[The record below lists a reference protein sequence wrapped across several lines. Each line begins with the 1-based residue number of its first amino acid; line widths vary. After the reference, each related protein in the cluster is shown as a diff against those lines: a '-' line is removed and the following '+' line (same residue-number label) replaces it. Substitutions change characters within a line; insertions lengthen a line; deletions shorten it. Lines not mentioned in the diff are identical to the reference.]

1 MYAKLINNVLRRAP
15 NTVEWQGHKVN
26 NPSEDKLKEL
36 GYLPVVYT
44 DMPTDSQT
52 GYHYE
57 SSWTQTDT
65 EIVQVWT
72 LVEDVVYEEEPTMS
86 DLVQAVE
93 RGLNS

>member
-1 MYAKLINNVLRRAP
+1 MYAKLVNNVLRRAP

-36 GYLPVVYT
+36 GYLPVTYT
-44 DMPTDSQT
+44 DMPLDAES

-72 LVEDVVYEEEPTMS
+72 LVEDVVHETELTAEEALAIITGS
-86 DLVQAVE
+86 VE
-93 RGLNS
+93 V

>member
-1 MYAKLINNVLRRAP
+1 MYAKLINNVLHRAP

-36 GYLPVVYT
+36 GYLPVTYT
-44 DMPTDSQT
+44 DMPADAES

-65 EIVQVWT
+65 EIVQVWN
-72 LVEDVVYEEEPTMS
+72 LVEDVVHETELTVEEALAIITGS
-86 DLVQAVE
+86 VE
-93 RGLNS
+93 V

>member
-36 GYLPVVYT
+36 GYLPVTYT
-44 DMPTDSQT
+44 DMPTDAKS

-57 SSWTQTDT
+57 PSWTQTDT
-65 EIVQVWT
+65 EIVQVWN
-72 LVEDVVYEEEPTMS
+72 LVEDVVHETELTAEEALAIITGS
-86 DLVQAVE
+86 VE
-93 RGLNS
+93 V